1 MGGCWLSAVRLD
13 PLSLSWLQLPDNYL
27 RPVYSPALCIVCCFC
42 GEMWRRF
49 SLLVL
54 CCAVSGLDALEADR
68 SADPSPEKMLLTEA
82 AELGKPYKD
91 APSAAQVE
99 DGLRGGEQQRGA
111 PVVGAEGR
119 VQQPTA
125 EPLEDELDNQEN
137 IISQVSV

>member
-1 MGGCWLSAVRLD
+1 
-13 PLSLSWLQLPDNYL
+13 
-27 RPVYSPALCIVCCFC
+27 
-42 GEMWRRF
+42 MWRRF

-68 SADPSPEKMLLTEA
+68 SADPSREKMLLTEA
-82 AELGKPYKD
+82 AELGKPDKD
-91 APSAAQVE
+91 APSAAKAG
-99 DGLRGGEQQRGA
+99 DGPRGAEQQSPGRDA

-119 VQQPTA
+119 VLQPTA